1 MKEKQYNLILRKPG
15 EEDVLLATGSENFVE
30 AEKLNQILKNSVPS
44 ENLVIEEITEEE
56 GTIEITFKSLIG
68 LGFCLLGLLLLN
80 RYGKK

>member
-15 EEDVLLATGSENFVE
+15 EEDVVLATGSENFVE

-44 ENLVIEEITEEE
+44 ETLVIEEITEEE

>member
-44 ENLVIEEITEEE
+44 ENLVIEEIIEEE
-56 GTIEITFKSLIG
+56 GTIEITIKSLIG

>member
-30 AEKLNQILKNSVPS
+30 TEKLNQILKNSVPS
-44 ENLVIEEITEEE
+44 ENLIIEEITEEE

>member
-30 AEKLNQILKNSVPS
+30 TEKLNHILKNSVPS
-44 ENLVIEEITEEE
+44 ENLIIEEITEEE